1 MHSMLECYLESFSA
15 RRYFLTPCG
24 CPVVRLQ
31 APVPCEKFA
40 SFPLHLHFQ
49 FWGSF
54 AISLEKIAKQ
64 TEGNTQVLVCP
75 RIQND
80 CTVSELTYKLHRSV
94 TSYKLHRSLKILRIL
109 ERGCRRK
116 SVSD

>member
-1 MHSMLECYLESFSA
+1 MLNHFLLKALFS
-15 RRYFLTPCG
+15 PCG

-75 RIQND
+75 RMQND
-80 CTVSELTYKLHRSV
+80 CTVSELTYKLHLLLFIFANFKNFRTRMS
-94 TSYKLHRSLKILRIL
+94 TKI
-109 ERGCRRK
+109 
-116 SVSD
+116 SF